1 MDWNFTIGSLSF
13 GILDIAV
20 VVIVLIGAISGCITG
35 FSRSATRL
43 IGFVLAIPISLLFT
57 KTVAG
62 AIADASGISYFISA
76 LIAFVAVSLAVYV
89 ILCIFG
95 SQLANV
101 LSASSALHA
110 LDSIL
115 GFIWGLAGSAVS
127 LSLIIM
133 IMNFQPFIDISG
145 LTANSLVVRDI
156 IEPLFPSVLDIISG
170 VSNGV

>member
-13 GILDIAV
+13 GVLDIAV

-62 AIADASGISYFISA
+62 AIADASGFSYFICS
-76 LIAFVAVSLAVYV
+76 LIAFVAVALAVYIV
-89 ILCIFG
+89 LCIFG

-101 LSASSALHA
+101 LGASGALHA
-110 LDSIL
+110 LDSAL
-115 GFIWGLAGSAVS
+115 GFIWGLVGSAVS

-156 IEPLFPSVLDIISG
+156 IEPLFPSVLGIISG